1 MSKVRQELKTI
12 EVLPNLTGVIIF
24 GVAFAIRFILFQF
37 SNITEILGNRVEI
50 VTPVTSFTRL
60 TEGLYLFD
68 NGVPPYD
75 GGAFHQAPLFLA
87 CFQLLSYLPNILI
100 PLTYII
106 ADLLIA
112 YLLANITR
120 IKQHLYKDFPRIDVE
135 LYEGKPKEIDPWIV
149 SGLYLFNPL
158 TVASCLSRS
167 TLLFTNL
174 SVVLGTYYSLRNN
187 KSYGMFW
194 IAMAT
199 YLSFYPLML
208 VIPSILMLTNNT
220 NLKGKKIENEV
231 YSCAGLYIG
240 WLTGLFILSYLLVDS
255 WDFMQSTYGVILLL
269 PDLTPNIGLFWY
281 FFIEMFD
288 QFRSFFLVVFQL
300 HAFIFVVPISIK
312 FRNHPLFVV
321 FLLSGIMAVFKS
333 YPSIGDA
340 SLYLAFLPIY
350 SEIVKYMRYNYLTTN
365 IFCYCSILSPIF
377 YHLWIYA
384 GSGNANFFYAIT
396 LVYTVGNIILLV
408 DSTFS
413 MLRREFDI
421 WNPELRHCE
430 ITQK

>member
-1 MSKVRQELKTI
+1 MSKFRQELTDVKVI
-12 EVLPNLTGVIIF
+12 PNLKGGIIF

-37 SNITEILGNRVEI
+37 SNITEILGSRVEI

-60 TEGLYLFD
+60 TEGLYLFG

-87 CFQLLSYLPNILI
+87 CFQLLSYLPNISI

-106 ADLLIA
+106 TDLLIA
-112 YLLANITR
+112 YLLADITR
-120 IKQHLYKDFPRIDVE
+120 IKQYLYKDFPRIDIE
-135 LYEGKPKEIDPWIV
+135 LEAEKPKEIDPWIV
-149 SGLYLFNPL
+149 SGF
-158 TVASCLSRS
+158 
-167 TLLFTNL
+167 
-174 SVVLGTYYSLRNN
+174 
-187 KSYGMFW
+187 
-194 IAMAT
+194 
-199 YLSFYPLML
+199 
-208 VIPSILMLTNNT
+208 
-220 NLKGKKIENEV
+220 
-231 YSCAGLYIG
+231 CAGLYIG
-240 WLTGLFILSYLLVDS
+240 WLMGLLILSYLLVDS

-300 HAFIFVVPISIK
+300 HAFIFVVPISLK

-350 SEIVKYMRYNYLTTN
+350 SEIVK
-365 IFCYCSILSPIF
+365 C
-377 YHLWIYA
+377 
-384 GSGNANFFYAIT
+384 SGNANFFYAIT
-396 LVYTVGNIILLV
+396 LVYTIGNIILLV
-408 DSTFS
+408 DATYS

-421 WNPELRHCE
+421 WNPEFRH
-430 ITQK
+430 

>member
-1 MSKVRQELKTI
+1 
-12 EVLPNLTGVIIF
+12 
-24 GVAFAIRFILFQF
+24 
-37 SNITEILGNRVEI
+37 
-50 VTPVTSFTRL
+50 
-60 TEGLYLFD
+60 
-68 NGVPPYD
+68 
-75 GGAFHQAPLFLA
+75 
-87 CFQLLSYLPNILI
+87 
-100 PLTYII
+100 
-106 ADLLIA
+106 
-112 YLLANITR
+112 
-120 IKQHLYKDFPRIDVE
+120 
-135 LYEGKPKEIDPWIV
+135 
-149 SGLYLFNPL
+149 
-158 TVASCLSRS
+158 
-167 TLLFTNL
+167 
-174 SVVLGTYYSLRNN
+174 
-187 KSYGMFW
+187 MFW

>member
-1 MSKVRQELKTI
+1 MSKFKQELTDVKI
-12 EVLPNLTGVIIF
+12 IPNLKGVIIF

-37 SNITEILGNRVEI
+37 SNITEILGSRVEI

-60 TEGLYLFD
+60 TEGLYLFG

-87 CFQLLSYLPNILI
+87 CFQLLSYLPNISI

-106 ADLLIA
+106 TDLLIA
-112 YLLANITR
+112 YLLADITR

-135 LYEGKPKEIDPWIV
+135 LEAGKPKEIDPWIV

-174 SVVLGTYYSLRNN
+174 SIVLGIYYSLRNN

-208 VIPSILMLTNNT
+208 VIPAILILTNNT
-220 NLKGKKIENEV
+220 
-231 YSCAGLYIG
+231 SLYIG
-240 WLTGLFILSYLLVDS
+240 WLSGLLILSYLLVDS

-269 PDLTPNIGLFWY
+269 PDLTPNI
-281 FFIEMFD
+281 
-288 QFRSFFLVVFQL
+288 VTCV
-300 HAFIFVVPISIK
+300 
-312 FRNHPLFVV
+312 
-321 FLLSGIMAVFKS
+321 
-333 YPSIGDA
+333 
-340 SLYLAFLPIY
+340 YLCCTDI
-350 SEIVKYMRYNYLTTN
+350 SEIQESSVVCC
-365 IFCYCSILSPIF
+365 IPSEWHHGC
-377 YHLWIYA
+377 
-384 GSGNANFFYAIT
+384 
-396 LVYTVGNIILLV
+396 V
-408 DSTFS
+408 
-413 MLRREFDI
+413 
-421 WNPELRHCE
+421 
-430 ITQK
+430 